1 MRTKKKFK
9 KLWIASVD
17 IEAAPGYEFNDLID
31 CSECNETLPAY
42 NGAWANVIL
51 QSENLYFLVEDNDV
65 NVDIIKE
72 AEWLYSSKFRFM
84 ISDKLWPYLND

>member
-31 CSECNETLPAY
+31 CSECNETLPSY

-51 QSENLYFLVEDNDV
+51 QSET
-65 NVDIIKE
+65 IKE
-72 AEWLYSSKFRFM
+72 A
-84 ISDKLWPYLND
+84 LNLIEQGLS